1 MIDKNLIEDYELEQC
16 VLSAAM
22 NRPDV
27 IPELIDWGVSETT
40 FASNQNK
47 MIWKSIV
54 DIHTTDTAGIES
66 IDPITLQRVASTRL
80 PEYTVMDATTLFT
93 MVATT
98 ANAKHHAQQILDLE
112 TRRKLHA
119 LGRQLAERA
128 QDLQSDAE
136 SAIADVEAGLLDH
149 YKSDTGLLSLDT
161 AVDDAEKWAKKN
173 KNSEMIGL
181 GSGFRQFDLL
191 TYGMQPGQLF
201 ILAARP
207 SKGKSALA
215 WQIAHHVAEQNTV
228 AYFSLEMDARS
239 LVLRCL
245 CQETGISI
253 SDLQRNNITK
263 EQSET
268 YSLTV
273 ADLKKRKIHVDQR
286 GSVSL
291 NALRARCKRLQR
303 QHGLGLV
310 VVDYLQLMQARN
322 NTNSREQEVS
332 QISRGL
338 KALAMDLQIPVL
350 ACAQLNR
357 TIEGRVGETSRPTL
371 SDLRDSGQ
379 IEQDAD
385 VVGMLWWG
393 WEHVPDI
400 DDGDGELLIRK
411 NRNGALGTCYVKWY
425 PQWVKFY
432 ERAKPVG

>member
-1 MIDKNLIEDYELEQC
+1 M
-16 VLSAAM
+16 LSAAL
-22 NRPDV
+22 NKPDV
-27 IPELIDWGVSETT
+27 IPELIDWGVSENT
-40 FASNQNK
+40 FCARRNK
-47 MIWKSIV
+47 MIWTSIV
-54 DIHTTDTAGIES
+54 DIQTADTSGIAS
-66 IDPITLQRVASTRL
+66 IDPLMLQRVVNTRL
-80 PEYTVMDATTLFT
+80 PEFDILDSTTLFT

-98 ANAKHHAQQILDLE
+98 ANVKHHAQQILDLE
-112 TRRKLHA
+112 TRRKLQA

-128 QDLQSDAE
+128 EDLQADAE

-149 YKSDTGLLSLDT
+149 YESDTGLLSLDT

-173 KNSEMIGL
+173 RNSEMIGL
-181 GSGFRQFDLL
+181 GSGFRQFDQL

-215 WQIAHHVAEQNTV
+215 WQIAHHVAESETV

-253 SDLQRNNITK
+253 SDLQRNNISR

-273 ADLKKRKIHVDQR
+273 QDLKKRKIHVDQR
-286 GSVSL
+286 GSVNL

-357 TIEGRVGETSRPTL
+357 SIEGRVGETSRPTL

-393 WEHVPDI
+393 WEHVPEI
-400 DDGDGELLIRK
+400 DNGDGELLIRK
-411 NRNGALGTCYVKWY
+411 NRNGALGTCYVKWH
-425 PQWVKFY
+425 PEWVRFY
-432 ERAKPVG
+432 ERPKPVG

>member
-1 MIDKNLIEDYELEQC
+1 
-16 VLSAAM
+16 M
-22 NRPDV
+22 NRPEV
-27 IPELIDWGVSETT
+27 IADLVDWGVGELT
-40 FASNQNK
+40 FANQKN
-47 MIWKSIV
+47 MMLWRTLI
-54 DIHTTDTAGIES
+54 DMHDTGPHET
-66 IDPITLQRVASTRL
+66 IDPVTLHRSALTRL
-80 PEYTVMDATTLFT
+80 PEYTLSDATKLYTY
-93 MVATT
+93 VATT
-98 ANAKHHAQQILDLE
+98 ANVKHHAQQILDLE
-112 TRRKLHA
+112 TRRKLQS
-119 LGRQLAERA
+119 LGRQLSERA
-128 QDLQSDAE
+128 EDLHTDAD
-136 SAIADVEAGLLDH
+136 SAIADVEAGLLEH
-149 YKSDTGLLSLDT
+149 YKSDTGLLALDT
-161 AVDDAEKWAKKN
+161 AVDDAEAWAKKN

-181 GSGFRQFDLL
+181 GTGFRQFDML

-215 WQIAHHVAEQNTV
+215 WQIAHHVSEHDVV
-228 AYFSLEMDARS
+228 AYFSMEMDARS

-245 CQETGISI
+245 CQETGIGI
-253 SDLQRNNITK
+253 SDLQRNRISK

-291 NALRARCKRLQR
+291 HALRARCKRLQR

-310 VVDYLQLMQARN
+310 VVDYLQLMQARTH
-322 NTNSREQEVS
+322 TNSREQEVS

-338 KALAMDLQIPVL
+338 KALAMDLKVPVL

-393 WEHVPDI
+393 WEHVPEI
-400 DDGDGELLIRK
+400 DNGDGELLIRK
-411 NRNGALGTCYVKWY
+411 NRQGALGTVYVKWY

-432 ERAKPVG
+432 ERERPVG

>member
-1 MIDKNLIEDYELEQC
+1 MIEKNIIEDYELEQC
-16 VLSAAM
+16 VLSAAL
-22 NRPDV
+22 NKPDV
-27 IPELIDWGVSETT
+27 IPELIDWGVSENT
-40 FASNQNK
+40 FCSRRNK
-47 MIWKSIV
+47 MIWISIV
-54 DIHTTDTAGIES
+54 DIQTTDTSGIES
-66 IDPITLQRVASTRL
+66 IDPLMLQRVVNTRL
-80 PEYTVMDATTLFT
+80 PEFDIMDSTTLFT
-93 MVATT
+93 LVGTT
-98 ANAKHHAQQILDLE
+98 ANVKHHAQQILDLE
-112 TRRKLHA
+112 TRRKLQS

-128 QDLQSDAE
+128 EDLQADAE

-181 GSGFRQFDLL
+181 GSGFRQFDQL

-215 WQIAHHVAEQNTV
+215 WQIAHHVAEREVV

-253 SDLQRNNITK
+253 SDLQRNNISR

-273 ADLKKRKIHVDQR
+273 QDLKKRKIHVDQR
-286 GSVSL
+286 GSVNL

-357 TIEGRVGETSRPTL
+357 SIEGRVGETSRPTL

-393 WEHVPDI
+393 WEHVPEI
-400 DDGDGELLIRK
+400 DNGHAELLIRK
-411 NRNGALGTCYVKWY
+411 NRNGALGTTYLSWH
-425 PQWVKFY
+425 PEWVRFY
-432 ERAKPVG
+432 ERQRPVG